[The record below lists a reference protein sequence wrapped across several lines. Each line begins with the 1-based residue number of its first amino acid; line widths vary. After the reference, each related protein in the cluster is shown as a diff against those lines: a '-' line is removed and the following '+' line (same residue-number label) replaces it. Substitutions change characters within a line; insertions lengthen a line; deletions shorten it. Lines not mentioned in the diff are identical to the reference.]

1 MEEAHKP
8 DLAGA
13 ECKSSRTNTGIWSSL
28 LYGLSQ
34 DRQGA
39 VLHSSCASSCPLST
53 LATPALKS
61 LRVVGHCAQ
70 QTVTSPRAT
79 KLRAAAPAAE
89 MTACP
94 PQKCHGHCPQNSPE
108 AAAFCSFWGL
118 SEQIRKSC
126 HLLSW
131 FFWPKALFS
140 PLTQLSYSPG
150 WVPSSWAIVNNQI
163 HPQREEGERSATSE
177 GIQMIGTGALLSLV
191 TKKGFE
197 LRQPCWK
204 EFWIWRNPSHCIC
217 LYCYIYIYI
226 YIYKV
231 FFPDHHQ
238 ISLVI
243 K

>member
-1 MEEAHKP
+1 MPPTPWTQGMGNGGSTQTRLGRSTVQKQQDEHGNPEAAFCTVC
-8 DLAGA
+8 L
-13 ECKSSRTNTGIWSSL
+13 RTGRARCYTTAALPYVLWALWPHQLWSHL
-28 LYGLSQ
+28 EW
-34 DRQGA
+34 
-39 VLHSSCASSCPLST
+39 
-53 LATPALKS
+53 
-61 LRVVGHCAQ
+61 VGHCAQ
-70 QTVTSPRAT
+70 QTFTSPRAT

-108 AAAFCSFWGL
+108 AAAFCSFWGF

-163 HPQREEGERSATSE
+163 HPQREEGERLATSE

-197 LRQPCWK
+197 LQQPCWK
-204 EFWIWRNPSHCIC
+204 EFWIWRNLSHFIC

-226 YIYKV
+226 YIY
-231 FFPDHHQ
+231 
-238 ISLVI
+238 L
-243 K
+243 